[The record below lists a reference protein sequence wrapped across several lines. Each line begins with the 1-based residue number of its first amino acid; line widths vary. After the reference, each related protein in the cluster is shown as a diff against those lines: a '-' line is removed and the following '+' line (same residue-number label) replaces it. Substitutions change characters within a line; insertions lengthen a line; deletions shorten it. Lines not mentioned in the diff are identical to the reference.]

1 MANEDDP
8 VIKIDLDADSK
19 KLNDSLKKTETKSN
33 RAGKDS
39 GKKFS
44 SGFASTTSGTFTR
57 LAKQM
62 AAIGGAYLS
71 FSMIKR
77 SVAAAKVQEDAV
89 NKLNNALALSGKYS
103 AQASKDMQDLA
114 SSIQS
119 QTRYGDEAI
128 LQNAALIQS
137 LGSLSNDGLKQATQ
151 AAVDLSAALGI
162 SLEAASHVVGKA
174 AAGNITSLSRF
185 GIIMKSTG
193 DKGKDFANVL
203 DLINSRYSG
212 AAIRDAKTFSGI
224 TDSLSNSFGDF
235 LETVGQVIT
244 ESPEL
249 KAMFILIK
257 EGIDSASRSLSE
269 ANLAGRFGF
278 ISITILELGK
288 SIQQFFHGI
297 QMFFQTVVASVG
309 SVIISTA
316 NLGMKLLGKFSDK
329 AKAISDDIG
338 KLSDDLSMF
347 AQESAL
353 DITDADTTGIDNT
366 ITRFK
371 ELSAEMSKTKDY
383 QNSLADNSNLVNS
396 FGTLETTIQ
405 SLSGTWDSEIKSM
418 MKSSEDLS
426 KSAKTSILNGF
437 ASSVSSGFAAVGG
450 ALARGENAFEAFGKA
465 ILGTIGQVAM
475 QMGAAFILQGTGLTF
490 LGSPNGPPLIAAGV
504 GLSVLGGALSAIGG
518 GGASAPTTSAGAS
531 DSSYVGDTSSSPLYE
546 NIEEKKEEKPQI
558 NVTVQGNYMD
568 MQESRLELVRL
579 INESYDLD
587 GSMIGGMA

>member
-1 MANEDDP
+1 
-8 VIKIDLDADSK
+8 
-19 KLNDSLKKTETKSN
+19 
-33 RAGKDS
+33 
-39 GKKFS
+39 
-44 SGFASTTSGTFTR
+44 
-57 LAKQM
+57 
-62 AAIGGAYLS
+62 
-71 FSMIKR
+71 
-77 SVAAAKVQEDAV
+77 
-89 NKLNNALALSGKYS
+89 
-103 AQASKDMQDLA
+103 
-114 SSIQS
+114 
-119 QTRYGDEAI
+119 
-128 LQNAALIQS
+128 
-137 LGSLSNDGLKQATQ
+137 
-151 AAVDLSAALGI
+151 
-162 SLEAASHVVGKA
+162 
-174 AAGNITSLSRF
+174 
-185 GIIMKSTG
+185 
-193 DKGKDFANVL
+193 
-203 DLINSRYSG
+203 
-212 AAIRDAKTFSGI
+212 
-224 TDSLSNSFGDF
+224 
-235 LETVGQVIT
+235 
-244 ESPEL
+244 
-249 KAMFILIK
+249 
-257 EGIDSASRSLSE
+257 
-269 ANLAGRFGF
+269 LAGRFGF